1 MWVGAVSGEDSY
13 GDMAGDHFARVRAL
27 WWRRP
32 DLRCV
37 LIHVGAVAQ
46 ATRGA
51 ALGGVAWTA
60 EFGALGLSSLLAQ
73 RTGDATARVGGDC
86 PTAPIHQSI
95 LIVMEYFVIMNYNNR
110 HKNTVIEHPT
120 SYPI

>member
-46 ATRGA
+46 ATRDA
-51 ALGGVAWTA
+51 ALGGVAWVYRYKV
-60 EFGALGLSSLLAQ
+60 LRINVLWQ
-73 RTGDATARVGGDC
+73 RYCG
-86 PTAPIHQSI
+86 
-95 LIVMEYFVIMNYNNR
+95 
-110 HKNTVIEHPT
+110 
-120 SYPI
+120 